1 MPSISSLSAGLK
13 LSSTGNTNSLGE
25 IVIGTA
31 GAANPIFNSVYTAAG
46 FTSSGTINSQSG
58 GTAGTGQAAV
68 FTVNPLAQANGTIG
82 MIIAGKAL
90 QLYVEYNSLGQF
102 RFAVLPSGIALV
114 SSTGALTN
122 ASISSAW
129 YPVGTEHTVGVSYNN
144 AGYITMVVDG
154 DFASSTALSST
165 DTALMTSA
173 TNTGL
178 VVGSAGGASGGAS
191 FNGYIG
197 QVVNFRGPLSPTEL
211 AAITQD
217 PKGLAASLGG
227 SMTPA
232 ATGHLE
238 SAFATRGVGADSI
251 AFGALL
257 NRVIGTDYYLET
269 APGTINATT
278 PIGASTL
285 TVTTIAAFDNTNVAG
300 PGAAWAGNIRPGD
313 FITGPG
319 IPDGD
324 FVTQVG
330 SNTSITLRT
339 PTNAPISTGGVI
351 AVYHAQAVARQEIA
365 TSTSPSTLPSASTVP
380 TAAQLGFSVNGAGS
394 PTNALAAGD
403 IVLRLDSIA
412 GVRGGDLVAGGG
424 LPGGYTVYA
433 TGILGSTD
441 SVIITPGG
449 TVATAPVSAGVP
461 IYFVNPSSRDA
472 QSINIASNNT
482 AAGTTGYVAGDQIQ
496 ITAASGSNGA
506 TVTRTYAVQA
516 SDILSTPALTNAK
529 IANSIVNTNPTIGLY
544 ALAQNAGALANQIVM
559 APMLSTG
566 PTLDTSNSRLAATST
581 AYTLAPVVV
590 KSLNSAQV
598 NENNVLDALN
608 LSNIPAG
615 TLASSTFQ
623 GSSSYTPLVS
633 SAFVNAS
640 LANSAGNLLQTT
652 NGAINPGSQTYTGT
666 SNSTT
671 ATPILKGPF
680 YTELVSYTAGATPV
694 GVYDVFMSSSF
705 VTGPLR
711 SVGFTLAASSTAA
724 SGKIVSL
731 TPSVAGSLSQS
742 NVAADGSNVNFQWVT
757 STPVTD
763 FTKPIARLTVNN
775 TDPSQSSFSSTISTI
790 SINGGYT
797 MDTRMPSMTMV
808 QAATLPSQVYSM
820 TGTVYQQYTKGTS
833 SFDLTANQTA
843 RDAGQQVVIP
853 GTDMTYVVLSK
864 TFPSPTGI
872 LGSTDTV
879 ANEVANSNILLNIQ
893 AVTSPITVSSPSPT
907 VRINVVDN
915 LLAQGAN
922 TFTFNIN
929 VPSNSSNVSFTPST
943 GVTGVTVTNNGG
955 YLAVSG
961 TYGGGQNTTTPTLGT
976 LTATLNNMMTSVNG
990 VLSGGGTV
998 GTTTNPSKGAQFYI
1012 DSALLN
1018 GAPATAQSLYFG
1030 AAETNSSGT
1039 FNLSNLPLGQLTLNV
1054 YNNTAQAASKLS
1066 NISLND
1072 AMSALTM
1079 AAGRGVVT
1087 STAVGSAGNLDVSDF
1102 VAADF
1107 NKDGRVT
1114 AADSL
1119 AILQY
1124 FVNYSNLNSA
1134 PLSYT
1139 YFPSSQQG
1147 FVGTGKVG
1155 IGNSVAPAISVLT
1168 TNINAANSTTL
1179 GIGGQQT
1186 LDIVGVLYG
1195 DIVNS

>member
-13 LSSTGNTNSLGE
+13 LSSTGNINSLGE

-31 GAANPIFNSVYTAAG
+31 GAANPIFNSSYTASG
-46 FTSSGTINSQSG
+46 FTSSGTIDSPSG

-68 FTVNPLAQANGTIG
+68 FTVNPSAQANGTIG

-102 RFAVLPSGIALV
+102 RFNVLPSGIAAV
-114 SSTGALTN
+114 SSTGVLAN

-154 DFASSTALSST
+154 DFASSTALSSA
-165 DTALMTSA
+165 DMALMTSSN
-173 TNTGL
+173 NTGL
-178 VVGSAGGASGGAS
+178 VIGSAGGASGGAS
-191 FNGYIG
+191 FNGFVG
-197 QVVNFRGPLSPTEL
+197 QMVNFRGPLSPTEL
-211 AAITQD
+211 AAVTQD
-217 PKGLAASLGG
+217 PRGLANSLGG
-227 SMTPA
+227 TITPA

-251 AFGALL
+251 AFGVLL

-269 APGTINATT
+269 APGTINATI
-278 PIGASTL
+278 PVGASTL
-285 TVTTIAAFDNTNVAG
+285 TVTQIANYANTNVAG
-300 PGAAWAGNIRPGD
+300 IGAVSAGNIRPGD
-313 FITGPG
+313 YITGAG
-319 IPDGD
+319 IPEGN

-330 SNTSITLRT
+330 SNTSITLRS
-339 PTNAPISTGGVI
+339 PTTAPISSGGVI
-351 AVYHAQAVARQEIA
+351 AIYHAEAVARQEIA

-380 TAAQLGFSVNGAGS
+380 TAAQLGFSVTNGS
-394 PTNALAAGD
+394 PTNPLAVGD

-424 LPGGYTVYA
+424 LPGGYTVYT

-441 SVIITPGG
+441 SVVITPGG
-449 TVATAPVSAGVP
+449 TFATAPVSAGVP
-461 IYFVNPSSRDA
+461 IYFVNPNARDA

-482 AAGTTGYVAGDQIQ
+482 ASGTTGYVAGDQIQ
-496 ITAASGSNGA
+496 ITAVSGPNGA
-506 TVTRTYAVQA
+506 TVTRTYVVQA

-529 IANSIVNTNPTIGLY
+529 IANSIVATNPTIGLY
-544 ALAQNAGALANQIVM
+544 ALAQNSGALTNQIVM
-559 APMLSTG
+559 APMLTTA

-581 AYTLAPVVV
+581 AYTLAPIVV

-615 TLASSTFQ
+615 TLASSTFV
-623 GSSSYTPLVS
+623 GSTSYTPLVS
-633 SAFVNAS
+633 SAFTNS
-640 LANSAGNLLQTT
+640 TLANSAGTTLSTT
-652 NGAINPGSQTYTGT
+652 NGAINPGSQSYSGT

-671 ATPILKGPF
+671 ATPVLKGPF
-680 YTELVSYTAGATPV
+680 YTELVSYTPGATPV
-694 GVYDVFMSSSF
+694 GVYDVFMNSSF
-705 VTGPLR
+705 VSGPLR
-711 SVGFTLAASSTAA
+711 SVGFTLAASAA
-724 SGKIVSL
+724 APSGKILSL

-742 NVAADGSNVNFQWVT
+742 NVASDGSNVNFQWVT

-797 MDTRMPSMTMV
+797 MDTRTPSMTMV
-808 QAATLPSQVYSM
+808 QAVTLPSQVYSM

-872 LGSTDTV
+872 LGLTDSV

-893 AVTSPITVSSPSPT
+893 AVTSPVTVSSPSPT
-907 VRINVVDN
+907 VKINIVDN

-990 VLSGGGTV
+990 IVSGGALV
-998 GTTTNPSKGAQFYI
+998 GATTNPSKGAQFSI

-1018 GAPATAQSLYFG
+1018 GAPVTAQSLYFG
-1030 AAETNSSGT
+1030 AAETNSSGAFT
-1039 FNLSNLPLGQLTLNV
+1039 LSNLPLGQLSLNI

-1168 TNINAANSTTL
+1168 TNINAANSTSL